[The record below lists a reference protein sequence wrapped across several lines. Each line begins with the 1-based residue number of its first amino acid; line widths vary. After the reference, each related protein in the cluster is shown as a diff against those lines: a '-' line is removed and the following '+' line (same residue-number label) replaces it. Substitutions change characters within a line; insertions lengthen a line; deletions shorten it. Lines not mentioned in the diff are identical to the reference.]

1 MKKGGPTGPPFL
13 SPTTGV
19 EVLFF
24 NLIHHSLEGL
34 GVVHGEVSEN
44 LAVEFD
50 ARLGQLTHECTVGHA
65 VLARSRID
73 PLNPQ
78 AAELTLA
85 KLSSDVCVLKAF
97 LDGVFRDR
105 PNIFTGTVVPLGHFE
120 DLLATSA

>member
-24 NLIHHSLEGL
+24 DLIHHSLEGL

-65 VLARSRID
+65 VLASTCID
-73 PLNPQ
+73 ALNPQ

-85 KLSSDVCVLKAF
+85 ELPSYVCVLKAF
-97 LDGVFRDR
+97 FDGVLGDR
-105 PNIFTGTVVPLGHFE
+105 PNVLPGTIVPFGHFK